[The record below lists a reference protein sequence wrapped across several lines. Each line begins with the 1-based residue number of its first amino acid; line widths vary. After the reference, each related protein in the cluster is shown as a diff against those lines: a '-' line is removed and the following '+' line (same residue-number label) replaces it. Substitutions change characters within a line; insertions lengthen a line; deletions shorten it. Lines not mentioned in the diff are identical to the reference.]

1 MGNFTIPAPPR
12 HGSSWIVA
20 GIIVML
26 NLKLPFET
34 FLQLT
39 VIPRRRRR

>member
-1 MGNFTIPAPPR
+1 MGNFTIPAPSPPR

-34 FLQLT
+34 FFS
-39 VIPRRRRR
+39 